1 MVYGLGRRG
10 AQALRDHS
18 VHADASDWTVR
29 NKRAGAKFIEHTL
42 AIADFMVG
50 LKIAC
55 RERGDIKL
63 FSEREILAS
72 APERT
77 RKSANRCD

>member
-18 VHADASDWTVR
+18 VHADASDWTER

-50 LKIAC
+50 LKNCMPRAG
-55 RERGDIKL
+55 RYQTVL
-63 FSEREILAS
+63 
-72 APERT
+72 RT
-77 RKSANRCD
+77 

>member
-18 VHADASDWTVR
+18 VHADASDWTER

-42 AIADFMVG
+42 AIANFMVG
-50 LKIAC
+50 LNAAPVHSLPPDCK
-55 RERGDIKL
+55 RPRDQ
-63 FSEREILAS
+63 AS
-72 APERT
+72 NLGR
-77 RKSANRCD
+77 RQSAEVT